1 MRPGPPAAYN
11 LKDYELLCPDME
23 NVSQGVLRLGLLE
36 VDWKKRER
44 EEY

>member
-1 MRPGPPAAYN
+1 MRPGPPAEYN

-23 NVSQGVLRLGLLE
+23 NVPQGVLRLGLLE